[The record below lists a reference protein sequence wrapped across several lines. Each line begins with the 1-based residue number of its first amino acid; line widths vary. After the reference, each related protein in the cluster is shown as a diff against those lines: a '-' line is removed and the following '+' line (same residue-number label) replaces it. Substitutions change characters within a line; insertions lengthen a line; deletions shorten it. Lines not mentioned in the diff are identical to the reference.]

1 VTTPTASLIIAAS
14 EVDSNLYYACRFLA
28 PDPFVYLEVNGRT
41 LLLMSDLEVD
51 RARAQ
56 ARVDEVLSLSL
67 WEAKARQRYP
77 SPRLTDTVSLLLED
91 YGVKAVEV
99 PADFPLEPADRLR
112 ERGVTVT
119 ARPHPFFPARL
130 IKSKEEVAAIEETQR
145 HTEVAFEAAI
155 QVLRESVI
163 RGDRVMWKGRPLT
176 SEELRKIVNVSLMEH
191 DCIAQHTIIACGEQG
206 VDPHNEGSGPIR
218 PHQAIIFDIFPRSS
232 QTRYFADMSRTVVKG
247 KASDDLRRIYDAVLA
262 AQRRGIELIR
272 AGASGAAVHA
282 EVVASLE
289 ARGFTTGVVDGRNQ
303 GFFHGT
309 GHGVGLDIHEP
320 PRVSRVDHELRAGH
334 VVTVEPGLY
343 YPGRGAVR
351 IEDMV
356 LVEQGGC
363 RNLTRTPKLG
373 LLEL

>member
-1 VTTPTASLIIAAS
+1 MTTPTASLIIAAS
-14 EVDSNLYYACRFLA
+14 EADSNLYYACRFLA
-28 PDPFVYLEVNGRT
+28 PDPFVYLEVDGRKI
-41 LLLMSDLEVD
+41 LLMSDLEVD
-51 RARAQ
+51 RARSQAQ
-56 ARVDEVLSLSL
+56 VDEVLSLSQ
-67 WEAKARQRYP
+67 WEAKARQQYP

-130 IKSKEEVAAIEETQR
+130 IKSEEEVAAIEETQR
-145 HTEVAFEAAI
+145 HTEAAFEAAI

-163 RGDRVMWKGRPLT
+163 RGDQMMWKGRPLT
-176 SEELRKIVNVSLMEH
+176 SEELRKIVNVSLMER
-191 DCIAQHTIIACGEQG
+191 DCIAQHTIIACGEQS
-206 VDPHNEGSGPIR
+206 VDPHHQGSGPIR
-218 PHQAIIFDIFPRSS
+218 PHQPIIFDIFPRSS
-232 QTRYFADMSRTVVKG
+232 HSRYFADMSRTVVKG
-247 KASDDLRRIYDAVLA
+247 KASEDLRRIYDAVLA

-272 AGASGAAVHA
+272 AGASGAVVHA
-282 EVVASLE
+282 EVVATLE

-356 LVEQGGC
+356 LVEEGGC
-363 RNLTRTPKLG
+363 RNLTRTPKLE